1 MSFLRRK
8 ADELSRGYEIIEVCF
23 FLRRSQQELDQAG
36 ILKRLKKTYPYGR
49 QNPLYDAE
57 QVKELEINLLRHDGL
72 VAFKVL
78 QPDAPLI
85 HALKPGYSNELDC
98 TCPECDGFALGD
110 PRTPEDERAALIQ
123 SNSWPRLLWCF
134 ACDFVEITYK
144 AGGEKPQH
152 RLLGE
157 TLPEKII

>member
-8 ADELSRGYEIIEVCF
+8 ADELSKGYEIIEVCF
-23 FLRRSQQELDQAG
+23 FLRRSQQELNQAG

-78 QPDAPLI
+78 QPDAPLM
-85 HALKPGYSNELDC
+85 HALAPGYSNELDC
-98 TCPECDGFALGD
+98 ACPECGGFAIGD
-110 PRTPEDERAALIQ
+110 PRTPADERVAQVKSKA
-123 SNSWPRLLWCF
+123 WPHLLWCF
-134 ACDFVEITYK
+134 ACDFVEMDYK
-144 AGGEKPQH
+144 TGWGNPQH
-152 RLLGE
+152 RLVGK
-157 TLPEKII
+157 TLPEK